1 MFQHSGHALRSFEI
15 FARQFAPSLRDFGC
29 TRNVV
34 RAMQFAVSRR
44 PAGRGIYR
52 ARAKVYDQTQP
63 DRERVCMT
71 QNSRGLVPVAVL
83 AALLALAAAFLLVT
97 PARAQSVADFYRGKT
112 IDLDIGYSVGGG
124 YDLYARLIARRLG
137 GHIPGNPTVVPKNME
152 GAGSLRLANYLYAAA
167 PSDGTVIGATSR
179 GAAFDPLLNEKGAR
193 FDASKFSWIGS
204 ANNEVSVCVAL
215 ASSGVTKFDDLF
227 TKPLTIG
234 STGAADD
241 TYQFPALVNAVLGTK
256 FKIVTGYPG
265 GNDVSLALER
275 GEVQGR
281 CGWSWSSV
289 KTTRFDWVRDKR
301 IIVLVQMSLSK
312 HPDLPDVPLIMDL
325 AKTDEQRQIFKMIF
339 ARQTMGRPYL
349 APPGVPADR
358 LAALRKAFM
367 DTMTDREFLGE
378 AEQNKFEINPVDGEQ
393 LQALVKDIYQTP
405 PEVVKKAAA
414 MVQ

>member
-1 MFQHSGHALRSFEI
+1 VFQHAGHVRDPLKLFAVAVLR
-15 FARQFAPSLRDFGC
+15 RRLRDFSP
-29 TRNVV
+29 TRNVAAAPH
-34 RAMQFAVSRR
+34 RAAFIARIRSGTMRR
-44 PAGRGIYR
+44 EYFIKRLP
-52 ARAKVYDQTQP
+52 
-63 DRERVCMT
+63 ERVRMIIA
-71 QNSRGLVPVAVL
+71 RGL
-83 AALLALAAAFLLVT
+83 AALALLTLVLVLPHIQ
-97 PARAQSVADFYRGKT
+97 PARAQSVADFYRGKS

-179 GAAFDPLLNEKGAR
+179 GAAFDPLLNETGAR

-215 ASSGVTKFDDLF
+215 SSSGIAKFDDLF

-281 CGWSWSSV
+281 CGWSWSSI

-301 IIVLVQMSLSK
+301 IVVLVQMSLSK
-312 HPDLPDVPLIMDL
+312 HPDLADVPLIMDL
-325 AKTDEQRQIFKMIF
+325 AKTSEQRQIFKMIF

-349 APPGVPADR
+349 APPGVPVDR
-358 LAALRKAFM
+358 LAALRQGFM
-367 DTMTDREFLGE
+367 DTMTDKEFLAE
-378 AEQNKFEINPVDGEQ
+378 AAANKFEINPVSGEE
-393 LQALVKDIYQTP
+393 LEALVKDVYRTP
-405 PEVVKKAAA
+405 PDVVKKAAA
-414 MVQ
+414 AVQ

>member
-1 MFQHSGHALRSFEI
+1 MTA
-15 FARQFAPSLRDFGC
+15 FG
-29 TRNVV
+29 TRL
-34 RAMQFAVSRR
+34 AA
-44 PAGRGIYR
+44 
-52 ARAKVYDQTQP
+52 
-63 DRERVCMT
+63 
-71 QNSRGLVPVAVL
+71 
-83 AALLALAAAFLLVT
+83 AALLVFVLALTPVT
-97 PARAQSVADFYRGKT
+97 MARAQNVADFYRGKA

-137 GHIPGNPTVVPKNME
+137 GHSPGNPTIVPKNLE
-152 GAGSLRLANYLYAAA
+152 GAGSLRLATYLYSAA
-167 PSDGTVIGATSR
+167 PSDGSIIGATRR
-179 GAAFDPLLNEKGAR
+179 GAAFDPLLGETGAR

-215 ASSGVTKFDDLF
+215 ASSGIAKFDDVYE
-227 TKPLTIG
+227 KPLTIG

-281 CGWSWSSV
+281 CGWSWSSI
-289 KTTRFDWVRDKR
+289 KTTRFNWLRDHR

-312 HPDLPDVPLIMDL
+312 HPDLPDVPLIVDL
-325 AKTDEQRQIFKMIF
+325 AKTDEQRQIFRMIF

-358 LAALRKAFM
+358 LAALRQAFM
-367 DTMTDREFLGE
+367 ETMTDKDFLAE
-378 AEQNKFEINPVDGEQ
+378 AEANKFEINPVNGEE
-393 LQALVKDIYQTP
+393 LQTLVEDVYRTP

-414 MVQ
+414 AVR

>member
-1 MFQHSGHALRSFEI
+1 MRTTGPRLIA
-15 FARQFAPSLRDFGC
+15 A
-29 TRNVV
+29 
-34 RAMQFAVSRR
+34 
-44 PAGRGIYR
+44 AG
-52 ARAKVYDQTQP
+52 
-63 DRERVCMT
+63 
-71 QNSRGLVPVAVL
+71 
-83 AALLALAAAFLLVT
+83 AAAFGIVLLV
-97 PARAQSVADFYRGKT
+97 AAAGAQSAAEFYRGKS
-112 IDLDIGYSVGGG
+112 IELDIGYSVGGG

-137 GHIPGNPTVVPKNME
+137 GHVPGNPTVVPRNME

-167 PSDGTVIGATSR
+167 PHDGTVIGAISR
-179 GAAFDPLLNEKGAR
+179 GAAFDPLFNEQGAR

-215 ASSGVTKFDDLF
+215 ASSGIAKFDDLYA
-227 TKPLTIG
+227 KPLTIG

-281 CGWSWSSV
+281 CGWSWSSI
-289 KTTRFDWVRDKR
+289 KTTRPNWIRNKR
-301 IIVLVQMSLSK
+301 IVVLVQMSLSK

-339 ARQTMGRPYL
+339 ARQTMGRPYA
-349 APPGVPADR
+349 APPGLPADR
-358 LAALRKAFM
+358 LAALRTGFM
-367 DTMTDREFLGE
+367 DTMTDREFLDE
-378 AEQNKFEINPVDGEQ
+378 AEQNKFEINPVSGEQ
-393 LQALVKDIYQTP
+393 LEALVKEVYRTP

>member
-1 MFQHSGHALRSFEI
+1 V
-15 FARQFAPSLRDFGC
+15 FAI
-29 TRNVV
+29 
-34 RAMQFAVSRR
+34 SRR
-44 PAGRGIYR
+44 PAARGIYR
-52 ARAKVYDQTQP
+52 VRLKVYDQMQP

-71 QNSRGLVPVAVL
+71 KNARASALAAVL
-83 AALLALAAAFLLVT
+83 ALVVAFLHVT
-97 PARAQSVADFYRGKT
+97 AASAQSVADFYRGKT
-112 IDLDIGYSVGGG
+112 IDLNIGYSVGGG

-137 GHIPGNPTVVPKNME
+137 QHIPGNPTVVPKNME
-152 GAGSLRLANYLYAAA
+152 GAGSLRLANYLYSAA
-167 PSDGTVIGATSR
+167 PNDGTVIGATSR

-215 ASSGVTKFDDLF
+215 PSSEVTKFDDLF
-227 TKPLTIG
+227 TKQLTIG

-241 TYQFPALVNAVLGTK
+241 TYQFPALINAVLGTK

-281 CGWSWSSV
+281 CGWSWSSI
-289 KTTRFDWVRDKR
+289 KTTRVNWVRNKR
-301 IIVLVQMSLSK
+301 IIVLVQMALSK
-312 HPDLPDVPLIMDL
+312 HPDLPDVPLIMNL

-339 ARQTMGRPYL
+339 ARQTMGRPYV

-358 LAALRKAFM
+358 LAALRQAFM
-367 DTMTDREFLGE
+367 DTMADKEFLSE
-378 AEQNKFEINPVDGEQ
+378 AEQNKFEINLVSGEQ
-393 LQALVKDIYQTP
+393 LEALVKEIYQTP
-405 PEVVKKAAA
+405 PEVAKKAAA

>member
-1 MFQHSGHALRSFEI
+1 MKMARRSI
-15 FARQFAPSLRDFGC
+15 P
-29 TRNVV
+29 
-34 RAMQFAVSRR
+34 
-44 PAGRGIYR
+44 
-52 ARAKVYDQTQP
+52 
-63 DRERVCMT
+63 
-71 QNSRGLVPVAVL
+71 
-83 AALLALAAAFLLVT
+83 AAAFAITGIIIFVAV
-97 PARAQSVADFYRGKT
+97 ARAQSAAEFYRGKS
-112 IDLDIGYSVGGG
+112 IELDIGYSVGGG

-137 GHIPGNPTVVPKNME
+137 LHVPGNPTVVPKNME

-167 PSDGTVIGATSR
+167 PRDGTVIGAISR
-179 GAAFDPLLNEKGAR
+179 GAAFDPLLNEQGAR

-215 ASSGVTKFDDLF
+215 TSSGISKFDDLF
-227 TKPLTIG
+227 ANPLTIG
-234 STGAADD
+234 STGAGDD

-281 CGWSWSSV
+281 CGWSWSSI
-289 KTTRFDWVRDKR
+289 KTTRLNWVRNNR

-339 ARQTMGRPYL
+339 ARQTMGRPYA
-349 APPGVPADR
+349 APPDLPADR

-367 DTMTDREFLGE
+367 DTMTDKDFLDE
-378 AEQNKFEINPVDGEQ
+378 AKQSKFEIDPVSGQE
-393 LQALVKDIYQTP
+393 LEALVKEVYRTP
-405 PEVVKKAAA
+405 PEVAKKAAA
-414 MVQ
+414 SVQ